1 MLAHFMNDPEYQEI
15 ILNGDI
21 HTHNQELAGLSQRD
35 YAKTFNTIGV
45 YKLI

>member
-1 MLAHFMNDPEYQEI
+1 MNDPEYQEV
-15 ILNGDI
+15 ILSGDI
-21 HTHNQELAGLSQRD
+21 HTHNQHLAGLDKRD